1 MGARG
6 GNETDQQQL
15 LVSTEKR
22 KTEQKE
28 RGRETG
34 RHREEK
40 QSIFLLW
47 QHCDVMADC
56 DVIACVILSLL
67 PTYAPGFT
75 F

>member
-47 QHCDVMADC
+47 QHLSDC

>member
-1 MGARG
+1 MGARR

-34 RHREEK
+34 RQREEK
-40 QSIFLLW
+40 QSISLLW
-47 QHCDVMADC
+47 QHLSDC